1 MTIQVKIKGVSDLK
15 KFMDYFSLPGKRH
28 ENFPDYII
36 LKDNTS
42 ICQNFFLEIWV
53 TFTTGSQL
61 ILTGSH
67 DARTVSLGQWL
78 FTMQWGSGQF
88 RWSCNYCTKI
98 RLDKFF
104 VHILR
109 RSHKKIPLY
118 FEVSTQ
124 EIFSKFVAFSQ
135 YLNFTLI
142 ISTWKDSKVDQ

>member
-1 MTIQVKIKGVSDLK
+1 MSQIPKVYGLFFTSREKLSKFSMPHFLK
-15 KFMDYFSLPGKRH
+15 NK
-28 ENFPDYII
+28 N
-36 LKDNTS
+36 S
-42 ICQNFFLEIWV
+42 ICKIFFLEIWD